1 MLNATLSMKK
11 AQELEKAFTE
21 WDLNGDGY
29 ISKDEF
35 VTGFKSLHAGVNQDT
50 ATAVAE
56 ELFDEADLNK
66 DGQFSF

>member
-35 VTGFKSLHAGVNQDT
+35 VTGFKSLHAGVN
-50 ATAVAE
+50 
-56 ELFDEADLNK
+56 
-66 DGQFSF
+66 